1 MARIS
6 NIEFESG
13 ESVFQSKFS
22 IIYNSSI
29 FKKYDLKSYFFYK
42 KRQFQNKLPFQSD
55 GQNEIKRDYIG
66 FSSIID
72 KESIFLGNNNKI
84 SLGFEYLDQFDL
96 RSRFDNIQG
105 KQGQL
110 IYKNENASTYCFR
123 TPKKTCS
130 KNQLRVYK
138 IDSLRSFND

>member
-1 MARIS
+1 MARAS

-42 KRQFQNKLPFQSD
+42 KRQFQNKLPFES
-55 GQNEIKRDYIG
+55 GGRNEIKRDYIG

-72 KESIFLGNNNKI
+72 KESTFLGNNNKI
-84 SLGFEYLDQFDL
+84 SVGFEYLDQLDL

-105 KQGQL
+105 RRGTIGLQK
-110 IYKNENASTYCFR
+110 R
-123 TPKKTCS
+123 
-130 KNQLRVYK
+130 
-138 IDSLRSFND
+138 